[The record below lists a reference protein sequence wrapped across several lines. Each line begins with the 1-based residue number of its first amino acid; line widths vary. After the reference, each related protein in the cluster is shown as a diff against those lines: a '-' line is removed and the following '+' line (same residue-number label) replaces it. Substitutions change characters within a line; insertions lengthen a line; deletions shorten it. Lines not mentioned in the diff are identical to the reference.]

1 MTGNDTGDD
10 RVQRLR
16 RPDGNTVAYATTSGR
31 TPTVAFLGGFR
42 SDMTG
47 TKAMALEAWAG
58 RTGRAFVRF
67 DYLGHGQSSGRFE
80 DGTIGRWL
88 DDSLAVLD
96 QLTEGKLVLVGSSMG
111 GWLSLLAARARPER
125 LAGLVLIAAA
135 PDFTE
140 RMLMKGLSPEDRE
153 RLQGEG
159 RLERPSQ
166 YSPEPSVF
174 TWKLIEE
181 GRDHLLLDKKLALP
195 CPVRLL
201 HGQSDPDVPWE
212 YSLQIAEHLEAP
224 EVITTLIKGG
234 DHRLSTPAD
243 IARLIAAVEELVG
256 GPRDGQGVTSLQE
269 VIRWAMAR
277 TPSR

>member
-1 MTGNDTGDD
+1 MSVKG
-10 RVQRLR
+10 RAEQLA
-16 RPDGNTVAYATTSGR
+16 RPDGNFVAYARTEGR
-31 TPTVAFLGGFR
+31 APTVVFLGGFR

-47 TKAMALEAWAG
+47 TKAIALESWAKARG
-58 RTGRAFVRF
+58 NAFLRF

-88 DDSLAVLD
+88 DDSLVAVD
-96 QLTEGKLVLVGSSMG
+96 QLTTGKLVLVGSSMG
-111 GWLSLLAARARPER
+111 GWLSLLVALKRPER

-140 RMLMKGLSPEDRE
+140 RMLLAGLSPEDRVA
-153 RLQGEG
+153 LQRDG

-181 GRDHLLLDKKLALP
+181 GRNHLVLNKKLALP

-212 YSLQIAEHLEAP
+212 YSLQIAQHLEAP
-224 EVITTLIKGG
+224 DIVTTFVKGG

-243 IARLIAAVEELVG
+243 IARLIATVEELAV
-256 GPRDGQGVTSLQE
+256 
-269 VIRWAMAR
+269 
-277 TPSR
+277 

>member
-1 MTGNDTGDD
+1 MDNGDST
-10 RVQRLR
+10 RRLP
-16 RPDGNTVAYATTSGR
+16 RPDGNTVAYAR
-31 TPTVAFLGGFR
+31 TDGKAPTVVFLGGFR

-47 TKAMALEAWAG
+47 TKAMALEDWA
-58 RTGRAFVRF
+58 RHSGRAYLRF

-88 DDSLAVLD
+88 DDSLAVID
-96 QLTEGKLVLVGSSMG
+96 AQTTGKLVLVGSSMG
-111 GWLSLLAARARPER
+111 GWLSLLVALQRPER

-140 RMLMKGLSPEDRE
+140 RMLLKGLSPADRE
-153 RLQGEG
+153 TLQREG

-174 TWKLIEE
+174 TWKLIDE
-181 GRDHLLLDKKLALP
+181 GRNHLVLDKKLALP

-212 YSLQIAEHLEAP
+212 YSLQIAQHLEAP
-224 EVITTLIKGG
+224 EVITTFVKGG

-243 IARLIAAVEELVG
+243 IERLTATVEELT
-256 GPRDGQGVTSLQE
+256 R
-269 VIRWAMAR
+269 
-277 TPSR
+277 

>member
-1 MTGNDTGDD
+1 MNNGDS
-10 RVQRLR
+10 VERLP
-16 RPDGNTVAYATTSGR
+16 RPDGNSVAFVSTAGR
-31 TPTVAFLGGFR
+31 APTVVFLGGFR

-47 TKAMALEAWAG
+47 TKAMALEAWAQ
-58 RTGRAFVRF
+58 RTGRAYLRF

-88 DDSLAVLD
+88 DDALAVID
-96 QLTEGKLVLVGSSMG
+96 AKTAGPLVLVGSSMG
-111 GWLSLLAARARPER
+111 GWLSLLVALQRTER

-140 RMLMKGLSPEDRE
+140 RMLLKGLSAADRE
-153 RLQGEG
+153 ILQREG

-181 GRDHLLLDKKLALP
+181 GRNHLVLDKPLSLP

-212 YSLQIAEHLEAP
+212 YSLQIARHLEAP
-224 EVITTLIKGG
+224 EVVTTFVKGG

-243 IARLIAAVEELVG
+243 IARLIATVEELV
-256 GPRDGQGVTSLQE
+256 R
-269 VIRWAMAR
+269 
-277 TPSR
+277 

>member
-1 MTGNDTGDD
+1 M
-10 RVQRLR
+10 V
-16 RPDGNTVAYATTSGR
+16 
-31 TPTVAFLGGFR
+31 FLGGFR

-47 TKAMALEAWAG
+47 TKAIALDAWA
-58 RTGRAFVRF
+58 RRNGRAFLRF

-88 DDSLAVLD
+88 DDSLAAID
-96 QLTEGKLVLVGSSMG
+96 ALTEGKLVLVGSSMG
-111 GWLSLLAARARPER
+111 GWLSLLIARARPER
-125 LAGLVLIAAA
+125 MAGLVLIAAA

-140 RMLMKGLSPEDRE
+140 RMLLGRLSPEDRVTLE
-153 RLQGEG
+153 RDG

-174 TWKLIEE
+174 TWRLIEE
-181 GRDHLLLDKKLALP
+181 GRNHLVLDGQLALP

-212 YSLQIAEHLEAP
+212 LSLQIAAHLDAP
-224 EVITTLIKGG
+224 EVITTVVKGG

-243 IARLIAAVEELVG
+243 IARLIATVEEVA
-256 GPRDGQGVTSLQE
+256 P
-269 VIRWAMAR
+269 
-277 TPSR
+277 

>member
-1 MTGNDTGDD
+1 MG
-10 RVQRLR
+10 RVERLQ
-16 RPDGNTVAYATTSGR
+16 RPDGNTVAYAKTDGR
-31 TPTVAFLGGFR
+31 APTIVFLGGFR

-47 TKAMALEAWAG
+47 TKAVGLHAWA
-58 RTGRAFVRF
+58 RETGRAFLRF

-88 DDSLAVLD
+88 DDSLAAID
-96 QLTEGKLVLVGSSMG
+96 QLTAGQLVLVGSSMG
-111 GWLSLLAARARPER
+111 GWLSLLVARARAER

-140 RMLMKGLSPEDRE
+140 RMLLKGLTAEDRATLE
-153 RLQGEG
+153 RDG
-159 RLERPSQ
+159 RLERSSQ

-181 GRDHLLLDKKLALP
+181 GRNHLLLDKRLALP
-195 CPVRLL
+195 CAVRLL

-212 YSLQIAEHLEAP
+212 YSLQIAAHLEAP
-224 EVITTLIKGG
+224 EVVTTLIKGG

-243 IARLIAAVEELVG
+243 IARLIATVEEL
-256 GPRDGQGVTSLQE
+256 
-269 VIRWAMAR
+269 AR
-277 TPSR
+277 

>member
-1 MTGNDTGDD
+1 MNDKS
-10 RVQRLR
+10 RAERLA
-16 RPDGNTVAYATTSGR
+16 RPDGNFVAYTRTAGR
-31 TPTVAFLGGFR
+31 APTVVFLGGFR

-47 TKAMALEAWAG
+47 TKAVALEDWAA
-58 RTGRAFVRF
+58 RIGRAFLRF

-88 DDSLAVLD
+88 DDSLAAID
-96 QLTEGKLVLVGSSMG
+96 ALTTGKLVLVGSSMG
-111 GWLSLLAARARPER
+111 GWLSLLVALKRPER

-140 RMLMKGLSPEDRE
+140 RMLLAGLSPEE
-153 RLQGEG
+153 RATLQRDG

-181 GRDHLLLDKKLALP
+181 GRDHLVLDKKLVLP

-201 HGQSDPDVPWE
+201 HGQSDPDVPWD
-212 YSLQIAEHLEAP
+212 YSLQIARHLDAP
-224 EVITTLIKGG
+224 EVVTTFVKGG

-243 IARLIAAVEELVG
+243 IARLIATVGELAG
-256 GPRDGQGVTSLQE
+256 
-269 VIRWAMAR
+269 
-277 TPSR
+277 

>member
-1 MTGNDTGDD
+1 MG
-10 RVQRLR
+10 RVERLQ
-16 RPDGNTVAYATTSGR
+16 RPDGNSVAYAKTEGR
-31 TPTVAFLGGFR
+31 APTVVFLGGFR

-47 TKAMALEAWAG
+47 TKAVALEEWAR
-58 RTGRAFVRF
+58 RTGRAFLRF

-88 DDSLAVLD
+88 DDSMSVIDA
-96 QLTEGKLVLVGSSMG
+96 LTSGPLVLVGSSMG
-111 GWLSLLAARARPER
+111 GWLSLLVARARPER

-140 RMLMKGLSPEDRE
+140 RMLLAGLSDAERE
-153 RLQGEG
+153 KLERDG

-181 GRDHLLLDKKLALP
+181 GRNHLLLDRPLALP
-195 CPVRLL
+195 CPVRLM

-212 YSLQIAEHLEAP
+212 YSLQIAARLEAP

-243 IARLIAAVEELVG
+243 IARLIATVAELPG
-256 GPRDGQGVTSLQE
+256 
-269 VIRWAMAR
+269 
-277 TPSR
+277 

>member
-1 MTGNDTGDD
+1 MNNGD
-10 RVQRLR
+10 RVERLP
-16 RPDGNTVAYATTSGR
+16 RPDGNAVAFARTVGR
-31 TPTVAFLGGFR
+31 EPTVVFLGGFR

-58 RTGRAFVRF
+58 RTGRSFLRF

-88 DDSLAVLD
+88 DDSLAVID
-96 QLTEGKLVLVGSSMG
+96 ARTAGRLVLVGSSMG
-111 GWLSLLAARARPER
+111 GWLSLLVALKRTER

-140 RMLMKGLSPEDRE
+140 RMLLKGLSAKDRE
-153 RLQGEG
+153 ILQREG

-181 GRDHLLLDKKLALP
+181 GRNHLVLDKRLALP

-212 YSLQIAEHLEAP
+212 YSLQIAQHLEAP
-224 EVITTLIKGG
+224 EVVTTFIKGG

-243 IARLIAAVEELVG
+243 IARLIATVEELAG
-256 GPRDGQGVTSLQE
+256 
-269 VIRWAMAR
+269 
-277 TPSR
+277 

>member
-1 MTGNDTGDD
+1 MNGEG
-10 RVQRLR
+10 RAQRLP
-16 RPDGNTVAYATTSGR
+16 RPDGNTIAYAKTSGR
-31 TPTVAFLGGFR
+31 APTVVFLGGFR

-47 TKAMALEAWAG
+47 TKAMALEAWASKAG
-58 RTGRAFVRF
+58 HAYLRF

-88 DDSLAVLD
+88 DDSLAAIN
-96 QLTEGKLVLVGSSMG
+96 QLADGKLVLVGSSMG
-111 GWLSLLAARARPER
+111 GWLSLLVARMRPER
-125 LAGLVLIAAA
+125 VAGLVLIAAA

-140 RMLMKGLSPEDRE
+140 RLLLHGLSAEDRATLE
-153 RLQGEG
+153 RAG

-181 GRDHLLLDKKLALP
+181 GRRHLLLDKPLSLP

-201 HGQSDPDVPWE
+201 HGQSDPDVPWH
-212 YSLQIAEHLEAP
+212 YSLQIAEHLQAP
-224 EVITTLIKGG
+224 EVITTLVKGG

-243 IARLIAAVEELVG
+243 IARLIATVEELTG
-256 GPRDGQGVTSLQE
+256 
-269 VIRWAMAR
+269 
-277 TPSR
+277 

>member
-1 MTGNDTGDD
+1 MTGEGSV
-10 RVQRLR
+10 RYLK
-16 RPDGNTVAYATTSGR
+16 RPDGNVVAYATCDGR
-31 TPTVAFLGGFR
+31 APTIVFLGGFR

-47 TKAMALEAWAG
+47 TKALALESWA
-58 RTGRAFVRF
+58 RASGHAYLRF

-88 DDSLAVLD
+88 DDSLAAID
-96 QLTEGKLVLVGSSMG
+96 ALTSGKLVLVGSSMG

-140 RMLMKGLSPEDRE
+140 RMLLAGLSAEE
-153 RLQGEG
+153 RARLERDG

-181 GRDHLLLDKKLALP
+181 GRNHLLLDKPLALP

-201 HGQSDPDVPWE
+201 HGQSDPDVAWE
-212 YSLQIAEHLEAP
+212 YSLHIARHLEAP
-224 EVITTLIKGG
+224 EVITTFIKGG

-243 IARLIAAVEELVG
+243 IARLIATVEELAG
-256 GPRDGQGVTSLQE
+256 
-269 VIRWAMAR
+269 
-277 TPSR
+277 

>member
-1 MTGNDTGDD
+1 MG
-10 RVQRLR
+10 RVERLQ
-16 RPDGNTVAYATTSGR
+16 RPDGNTVAYAKSEGR
-31 TPTVAFLGGFR
+31 APTVVFLGGFR

-47 TKAMALEAWAG
+47 TKAMALEDWAQ
-58 RTGRAFVRF
+58 RTGRAFLRF

-88 DDSLAVLD
+88 DDSIAAID
-96 QLTEGKLVLVGSSMG
+96 QLTTGKLVLVGSSMG
-111 GWLSLLAARARPER
+111 GWLSLLVARAWPDR
-125 LAGLVLIAAA
+125 LAGLALIAAA

-140 RMLMKGLSPEDRE
+140 RMLLKGLSPEDRIALE
-153 RLQGEG
+153 RDG

-166 YSPEPSVF
+166 YSPDPSVF
-174 TWKLIEE
+174 TWRLIEE
-181 GRDHLLLDKKLALP
+181 GRNHLLLDSKLALA

-212 YSLQIAEHLEAP
+212 YSLQIAAHLEAP

-243 IARLIAAVEELVG
+243 IARLIATVEEL
-256 GPRDGQGVTSLQE
+256 
-269 VIRWAMAR
+269 AR
-277 TPSR
+277 

>member
-1 MTGNDTGDD
+1 MG
-10 RVQRLR
+10 RVERLP
-16 RPDGNTVAYATTSGR
+16 RPDGNSVAYAKTDGTA
-31 TPTVAFLGGFR
+31 PTVVFLGGFR

-47 TKAMALEAWAG
+47 TKAVALEAWAREAG
-58 RTGRAFVRF
+58 CAFLRF

-88 DDSLAVLD
+88 DDSVAAID
-96 QLTEGKLVLVGSSMG
+96 QLTTGRLVLVGSSMG
-111 GWLSLLAARARPER
+111 GWLSLLVARARPER

-140 RMLMKGLSPEDRE
+140 RMLLKGLSPEDRAALK
-153 RLQGEG
+153 REG

-181 GRDHLLLDKKLALP
+181 GRNHLLLDKKLSLP

-201 HGQSDPDVPWE
+201 HGQSDPDVPWD
-212 YSLQIAEHLEAP
+212 YSLQIAAHLDAP

-243 IARLIAAVEELVG
+243 IARLIATVEEL
-256 GPRDGQGVTSLQE
+256 
-269 VIRWAMAR
+269 AR
-277 TPSR
+277 

>member
-1 MTGNDTGDD
+1 MG
-10 RVQRLR
+10 RVERLQ
-16 RPDGNTVAYATTSGR
+16 RPDGNSVAYAKTSGAA
-31 TPTVAFLGGFR
+31 PAVVFLGGFR

-47 TKAMALEAWAG
+47 TKAMALEEWAQ
-58 RTGRAFVRF
+58 RTGRAFLRF

-88 DDSLAVLD
+88 DDSLTAID
-96 QLTEGKLVLVGSSMG
+96 TLTAGPLVLVGSSMG
-111 GWLSLLAARARPER
+111 GWLSLLVARVRPGR

-140 RMLMKGLSPEDRE
+140 RMLLKGLSAEDRIALE
-153 RLQGEG
+153 RDG

-181 GRDHLLLDKKLALP
+181 GRNHLLLDKKLALP
-195 CPVRLL
+195 CRVRLL

-212 YSLQIAEHLEAP
+212 YSLQIAQHLEAP
-224 EVITTLIKGG
+224 EVVTTLVKGG

-243 IARLIAAVEELVG
+243 IARLLSMVEELSG
-256 GPRDGQGVTSLQE
+256 
-269 VIRWAMAR
+269 
-277 TPSR
+277 

>member
-1 MTGNDTGDD
+1 MSSEG
-10 RVQRLR
+10 RVQHLR
-16 RPDGNTVAYATTSGR
+16 RPDGNVIAYARTAGR
-31 TPTVAFLGGFR
+31 APTVVFLGGFR

-47 TKAMALEAWAG
+47 TKAMALEAWAQAG
-58 RTGRAFVRF
+58 GHAYLRF

-80 DGTIGRWL
+80 DGTIGRWCA
-88 DDSLAVLD
+88 DSLDAID
-96 QLTEGKLVLVGSSMG
+96 RLTEGKLVLVGSSMG
-111 GWLSLLAARARPER
+111 GWLSLLVARARPDR

-140 RMLMKGLSPEDRE
+140 RMLFEKLSPEDRAILE
-153 RLQGEG
+153 REG

-166 YSPEPSVF
+166 YSSEPSVF

-181 GRDHLLLDKKLALP
+181 GRNHLVLDKPLALP

-212 YSLQIAEHLEAP
+212 HSLQIARHVEAP
-224 EVITTLIKGG
+224 EVITTFIKGG

-243 IARLIAAVEELVG
+243 IARLIATVEEL
-256 GPRDGQGVTSLQE
+256 
-269 VIRWAMAR
+269 AR
-277 TPSR
+277 

>member
-1 MTGNDTGDD
+1 MTDGD
-10 RVQRLR
+10 RVQWLA
-16 RPDGNTVAYATTSGR
+16 RPDGNSVAYVTTAGR
-31 TPTVAFLGGFR
+31 TPTVVFLGGFR

-47 TKAMALEAWAG
+47 TKALALEAWAR

-96 QLTEGKLVLVGSSMG
+96 RLTEGKLVLVGSSMG

-125 LAGLVLIAAA
+125 MAGLLLIAAA

-140 RMLMKGLSPEDRE
+140 RMLLKGLSAEE
-153 RLQGEG
+153 QARLQREG

-181 GRDHLLLDKKLALP
+181 GRNHLLLDKKLALP
-195 CPVRLL
+195 CPVHLL

-212 YSLQIAEHLEAP
+212 YSLQIARHLEAP
-224 EVITTLIKGG
+224 EVVTTLVKGG

-243 IARLIAAVEELVG
+243 IDRLIALVEELV
-256 GPRDGQGVTSLQE
+256 S
-269 VIRWAMAR
+269 
-277 TPSR
+277 

>member
-1 MTGNDTGDD
+1 MNDKSS
-10 RVQRLR
+10 VKRLTR
-16 RPDGNTVAYATTSGR
+16 SDGNFVAYAITEGR
-31 TPTVAFLGGFR
+31 GPAIVFLGGFR

-47 TKAMALEAWAG
+47 TKAIALEAWA
-58 RTGRAFVRF
+58 RANGRAFLRF

-88 DDSLAVLD
+88 DDSLGAID
-96 QLTEGKLVLVGSSMG
+96 SLTAGKLVLVGSSMG
-111 GWLSLLAARARPER
+111 GWLSLLAARARPDR

-140 RMLMKGLSPEDRE
+140 RMLLAGLSAEE
-153 RLQGEG
+153 RARLERDG

-181 GRDHLLLDKKLALP
+181 GRNHLVLDKKLSLP

-212 YSLQIAEHLEAP
+212 YSLQIAQHLDAP
-224 EVITTLIKGG
+224 EVITTFVKGG

-243 IARLIAAVEELVG
+243 IARLIATVEELAV
-256 GPRDGQGVTSLQE
+256 
-269 VIRWAMAR
+269 
-277 TPSR
+277 

>member
-1 MTGNDTGDD
+1 MTGDD
-10 RVQRLR
+10 RVQRLP
-16 RPDGNTVAYATTSGR
+16 RPDGNDIAYVKTAGR
-31 TPTVAFLGGFR
+31 APTVAFLGGFR

-47 TKAMALEAWAG
+47 TKAVALEAWAKARG
-58 RTGRAFVRF
+58 QAFVRF

-96 QLTEGKLVLVGSSMG
+96 QLTEGPLVLVGSSMG

-140 RMLMKGLSPEDRE
+140 RLLFGGLSPEDRATLE
-153 RLQGEG
+153 REG
-159 RLERPSQ
+159 RLERSSQ

-181 GRDHLLLDKKLALP
+181 GRRHLLLDRPLALP

-201 HGQSDPDVPWE
+201 HGQADPDVPWE
-212 YSLQIAEHLEAP
+212 YSLQIARHVEAP
-224 EVITTLIKGG
+224 DIVTTFIKGG

-243 IARLIAAVEELVG
+243 IARLVATVEEL
-256 GPRDGQGVTSLQE
+256 
-269 VIRWAMAR
+269 A
-277 TPSR
+277 

>member
-1 MTGNDTGDD
+1 MGRVERLARGDGND
-10 RVQRLR
+10 
-16 RPDGNTVAYATTSGR
+16 VAYARTTGR
-31 TPTVAFLGGFR
+31 APTVVFLGGFR

-47 TKAMALEAWAG
+47 TKAVALEAWAEARG
-58 RTGRAFVRF
+58 QAFLRF

-96 QLTEGKLVLVGSSMG
+96 SLTEGPLVLVGSSMG
-111 GWLSLLAARARPER
+111 GWLSLLAALARPQR

-140 RMLMKGLSPEDRE
+140 RMLLAGLSAADRATLE
-153 RLQGEG
+153 REG

-181 GRDHLLLDKKLALP
+181 GRNHLLLDKPLSLP

-201 HGQSDPDVPWE
+201 HGQSDPDVPWQ
-212 YSLQIAEHLEAP
+212 YSLQIADHLDAP
-224 EVITTLIKGG
+224 DIVTTFVKGG

-243 IARLIAAVEELVG
+243 IARLIATIEELL
-256 GPRDGQGVTSLQE
+256 P
-269 VIRWAMAR
+269 
-277 TPSR
+277 

>member
-1 MTGNDTGDD
+1 MTSDGS
-10 RVQRLR
+10 VQHLA
-16 RPDGNTVAYATTSGR
+16 RPDGNRVAYAKIAGR
-31 TPTVAFLGGFR
+31 APTVAFLGGFR

-47 TKAMALEAWAG
+47 TKAIALDAWA
-58 RTGRAFVRF
+58 RKTGHAYLRF

-88 DDSLAVLD
+88 DDSLAAID
-96 QLTEGKLVLVGSSMG
+96 QLTDGKLILVGSSMG
-111 GWLSLLAARARPER
+111 GWLSLLVARARPER

-140 RMLMKGLSPEDRE
+140 RMLLKSLSAAE
-153 RLQGEG
+153 RARLEREG

-181 GRDHLLLDKKLALP
+181 GRNHLVLDKTLSLS

-212 YSLQIAEHLEAP
+212 HSLQIAGHLDAP
-224 EVITTLIKGG
+224 EVVTTLVKGG
-234 DHRLSTPAD
+234 DHRLSTPTD
-243 IARLIAAVEELVG
+243 IARLVATIEELL
-256 GPRDGQGVTSLQE
+256 PDRAPLS
-269 VIRWAMAR
+269 
-277 TPSR
+277 

>member
-1 MTGNDTGDD
+1 MG
-10 RVQRLR
+10 RVERLQRG
-16 RPDGNTVAYATTSGR
+16 DGNHVAYAATAGR
-31 TPTVAFLGGFR
+31 APTVVFLGGFR

-47 TKAMALEAWAG
+47 TKAMALEAWSEK
-58 RTGRAFVRF
+58 TGRAFLRF

-88 DDSLAVLD
+88 DDSLAVID
-96 QLTEGKLVLVGSSMG
+96 RLTTGKLVLVGSSMG
-111 GWLSLLAARARPER
+111 GWLSLLAARARPDR

-140 RMLMKGLSPEDRE
+140 RMLLNDLSPGDRAKLE
-153 RLQGEG
+153 RDG
-159 RLERPSQ
+159 RLEKPSQ

-181 GRDHLLLDKKLALP
+181 GRNHLLLDKPLSLP

-201 HGQSDPDVPWE
+201 HGQSDPDVPWQ
-212 YSLQIAEHLEAP
+212 YSLQIAEHLDAP
-224 EVITTLIKGG
+224 EVITTFVKGG

-243 IARLIAAVEELVG
+243 IARLIATVSEL
-256 GPRDGQGVTSLQE
+256 T
-269 VIRWAMAR
+269 
-277 TPSR
+277 

>member
-1 MTGNDTGDD
+1 VGRVGDRTG
-10 RVQRLR
+10 RLQRG
-16 RPDGNTVAYATTSGR
+16 DGNTIAYATTPGR
-31 TPTVAFLGGFR
+31 APTVVFLGGFR

-47 TKAMALEAWAG
+47 TKAVALEAWAEKRG
-58 RTGRAFVRF
+58 QAFLRF
-67 DYLGHGQSSGRFE
+67 DYLGHGQSSGKFE

-88 DDSLAVLD
+88 DDSLAAID
-96 QLTEGKLVLVGSSMG
+96 RLTTGKLVLVGSSMG
-111 GWLSLLAARARPER
+111 GWLALLAARARPER
-125 LAGLVLIAAA
+125 LAGLVLLAAA

-140 RMLMKGLSPEDRE
+140 RMLLKGLSPEDRAT
-153 RLQGEG
+153 LQRDG

-181 GRDHLLLDKKLALP
+181 GRNHLLLDTPLSLP

-212 YSLQIAEHLEAP
+212 YSLQIAQHLDAP
-224 EVITTLIKGG
+224 EVVTTLVKGG

-243 IARLIAAVEELVG
+243 IARLIATVSELAG
-256 GPRDGQGVTSLQE
+256 
-269 VIRWAMAR
+269 
-277 TPSR
+277 

>member
-1 MTGNDTGDD
+1 MTGND

-16 RPDGNTVAYATTSGR
+16 RPDGNTVAYATTRGR
-31 TPTVAFLGGFR
+31 TPTAVFLGGFR

-47 TKAMALEAWAG
+47 TKAMALEEWAQ
-58 RTGRAFVRF
+58 RTGRAYVRF

-140 RMLMKGLSPEDRE
+140 RMLLKGLSTEDRATLE
-153 RLQGEG
+153 RDG

-181 GRDHLLLDKKLALP
+181 GRRHLVLDKKLALP
-195 CPVRLL
+195 CPVHML

-212 YSLQIAEHLEAP
+212 YSLQIAAHLEAP
-224 EVITTLIKGG
+224 EVITTFIKGG
-234 DHRLSTPAD
+234 DHRLSTPVD
-243 IARLIAAVEELVG
+243 IARLIATVEELLPDRG
-256 GPRDGQGVTSLQE
+256 PPGPRSGET
-269 VIRWAMAR
+269 
-277 TPSR
+277 

>member
-1 MTGNDTGDD
+1 L
-10 RVQRLR
+10 QRD
-16 RPDGNTVAYATTSGR
+16 DGNYLAYAR
-31 TPTVAFLGGFR
+31 TPGKSPTVVFLGGFR

-47 TKAMALEAWAG
+47 TKAVALEAWAEKRG
-58 RTGRAFVRF
+58 QAFLRF

-80 DGTIGRWL
+80 DGTIGRWK
-88 DDSLAVLD
+88 DDSLAAID
-96 QLTEGKLVLVGSSMG
+96 ALTEGKLVLVGSSMG
-111 GWLSLLAARARPER
+111 GWLSLLTAQARPER

-140 RMLMKGLSPEDRE
+140 RMLLGGLSAEDRAA
-153 RLQGEG
+153 LQRDG

-181 GRDHLLLDKKLALP
+181 GRNHLLLDKPLKLP

-212 YSLQIAEHLEAP
+212 YSLQIARHLDAP
-224 EVITTLIKGG
+224 EVISTFVKGG
-234 DHRLSTPAD
+234 DHRLSTAAD
-243 IARLIAAVEELVG
+243 IARLIATVEELL
-256 GPRDGQGVTSLQE
+256 S
-269 VIRWAMAR
+269 
-277 TPSR
+277 

>member
-1 MTGNDTGDD
+1 MG
-10 RVQRLR
+10 RVERLQRG
-16 RPDGNTVAYATTSGR
+16 DGNHVAYATTAGR
-31 TPTVAFLGGFR
+31 APTVVFLGGFR

-47 TKAMALEAWAG
+47 TKAMALEAWAEK
-58 RTGRAFVRF
+58 TGRAFLRF
-67 DYLGHGQSSGRFE
+67 DCLGHGQSSGRLE

-88 DDSLAVLD
+88 DDSLAAID
-96 QLTEGKLVLVGSSMG
+96 QLTTGKLVLVGSSMG

-140 RMLMKGLSPEDRE
+140 RMLLKELSSEDRAKLK
-153 RLQGEG
+153 RDG
-159 RLERPSQ
+159 RLEKPSQ

-181 GRDHLLLDKKLALP
+181 GRNHLLLDKPLSLP

-201 HGQSDPDVPWE
+201 HGQSDPDVPWQ
-212 YSLQIAEHLEAP
+212 YSLQIAEHLDAP
-224 EVITTLIKGG
+224 EVITTFVKGG

-243 IARLIAAVEELVG
+243 IARLIATVSELAG
-256 GPRDGQGVTSLQE
+256 
-269 VIRWAMAR
+269 
-277 TPSR
+277 

>member
-1 MTGNDTGDD
+1 MG
-10 RVQRLR
+10 RVERLQ
-16 RPDGNTVAYATTSGR
+16 RPDGNTVAYAKSEGR
-31 TPTVAFLGGFR
+31 APTVVFLGGFR

-47 TKAMALEAWAG
+47 TKAMALEDWAQ
-58 RTGRAFVRF
+58 RTGRAFLRF

-88 DDSLAVLD
+88 DDSIAAID
-96 QLTEGKLVLVGSSMG
+96 QLTTGKLVLVGSSMG
-111 GWLSLLAARARPER
+111 GWLSLLVARAWPDR
-125 LAGLVLIAAA
+125 LAGLALIAAA

-140 RMLMKGLSPEDRE
+140 RMLLKGLSPEDRIALE
-153 RLQGEG
+153 RDG

-166 YSPEPSVF
+166 YSPDPSVF
-174 TWKLIEE
+174 TWRLIEE
-181 GRDHLLLDKKLALP
+181 GRNHLLLDSKLALA

-212 YSLQIAEHLEAP
+212 YSLQIAQHLEAP

-243 IARLIAAVEELVG
+243 IARLIAMVEELVG
-256 GPRDGQGVTSLQE
+256 
-269 VIRWAMAR
+269 
-277 TPSR
+277 